1 MKTNKAS
8 AIILVVIVLI
18 VAGTGAFIY
27 SGTPKGLS
35 LDNALH
41 HWLHKPVIA
50 KVMEWTGLTEETVLA
65 GRKVYWCPMHPQVN
79 KDKPGACPICN
90 MQLVEADENSGQ
102 GIDDGS
108 IQITSRQ
115 IQQAGVRFTTVTR
128 IKFTRPIETTG
139 RVVAD
144 ERLLKT
150 ISSWAPGKSRI
161 ERLYVNFTG
170 ARVRKGEPLV
180 SIYNSDF
187 VTTQEEYLMLL
198 KGGAT
203 RLEPL
208 VKSVEERLKRWGISA
223 GEIKKIRKNAKPM
236 EKLIIYSP
244 MSGVVIERMV
254 DEGQYVTEGKPLLK
268 LADLSRLW
276 VYGDVYENELSL
288 IKTGMPV
295 KISIQGKS
303 IDGKINFIDPVVQN
317 DSRTVRVRFEVSNK
331 DRLLKP
337 GMFANVRIDVF
348 GDDVLA
354 VPASA
359 VLFTGR
365 RAIVMVW
372 EGAGAMFPVEVEL
385 GRKWVYAMNQ
395 MTDGKSQPLLGGED
409 RYHEVLSGLDE
420 GEEVVSSANFLIA
433 AEAQFQGALKKLAP
447 EQTSESSPDSQGGI

>member
-1 MKTNKAS
+1 MKTNKS
-8 AIILVVIVLI
+8 LPVIVLVAVI
-18 VAGTGAFIY
+18 SVAGMGAFIY
-27 SGTPKGLS
+27 TGTPKGLS

-41 HWLHKPVIA
+41 HWLHKPAIA
-50 KVMEWTGLTEETVLA
+50 KVMGWIGLTEETVLA

-90 MQLVEADENSGQ
+90 MQLVEADENAAQ
-102 GIDDGS
+102 GVDDGS

-115 IQQAGVRFTTVTR
+115 IQQAGVRFTTVKR

-139 RVVAD
+139 RVDVD

-161 ERLYVNFTG
+161 DRLYVNFTG
-170 ARVRKGEPLV
+170 ARIRKGEPLV

-208 VKSVEERLKRWGISA
+208 VKSVEERLKRWGISG
-223 GEIKKIRKNAKPM
+223 GEIKKIRINAKPM

-254 DEGQYVTEGKPLLK
+254 DEGQYVSEGKPLLK

-276 VYGDVYENELSL
+276 VYGDIYENELSS
-288 IKTGMPV
+288 IETGMPV
-295 KISIQGKS
+295 EISIQGKI
-303 IDGKINFIDPVVQN
+303 IDGKINFIDPVVQK

-331 DRLLKP
+331 DRSLKP
-337 GMFANVRIDVF
+337 GMFANVRIDVS

-354 VPASA
+354 VPESA

-372 EGAGAMFPVEVEL
+372 EGAGAMFPVEVTL
-385 GRKWVYAMNQ
+385 GRKWVYAVNRA
-395 MTDGKSQPLLGGED
+395 GEGENQPLLGGEE
-409 RYHEVLSGLDE
+409 RYHEILDGLDE

-447 EQTSESSPDSQGGI
+447 EQMSEGSTEGKGGI